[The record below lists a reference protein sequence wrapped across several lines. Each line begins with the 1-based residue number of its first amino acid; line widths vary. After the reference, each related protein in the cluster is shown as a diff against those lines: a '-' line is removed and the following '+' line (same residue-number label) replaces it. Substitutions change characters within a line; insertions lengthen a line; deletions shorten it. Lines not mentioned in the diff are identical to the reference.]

1 MTKNVQQTLHRITS
15 VTPFVFS
22 QLVQKGAIMPV
33 YHRIIRMVCI
43 FEFIHV
49 CPSQCNRH
57 VLLRF
62 FYTLTFHK
70 IFRKDIMLSRSM
82 KVIAVHIDSNTSQ
95 IFERQFFPTTPI
107 VLLHQDRAYQEVW
120 LRMKFDTLGFIKN
133 ILRSNLIRQSMSSII
148 IFQIILLM
156 IRSLILLKFPSMCTP
171 QLIVFLHKTLK
182 GIDKPLLQFTFL
194 QSTIRRKVAKSLY
207 IFPIT

>member
-1 MTKNVQQTLHRITS
+1 MTKNIQQALHRITS
-15 VTPFVFS
+15 ITPFVFS

-33 YHRIIRMVCI
+33 YHRIFRMVCI
-43 FEFIHV
+43 FKFIHV
-49 CPSQCNRH
+49 CPSQRNRH
-57 VLLRF
+57 VLLRS

-82 KVIAVHIDSNTSQ
+82 KVITVHIDSNTSQ

-120 LRMKFDTLGFIKN
+120 LRMKFNTLGFIKN
-133 ILRSNLIRQSMSSII
+133 ILRNNLIRQPMSSII

-156 IRSLILLKFPSMCTP
+156 IRCLILLKFPSMRTP
-171 QLIVFLHKTLK
+171 QLIIFLHKTLK

-194 QSTIRRKVAKSLY
+194 QSAIRREVAKSLY